1 MNNRR
6 SMNDFCQD
14 IIRLLT
20 GHGIHFL
27 VGGYD
32 AFRDHTGIS
41 RETKDFDLIT
51 RPADVAG
58 VIQLCREAGFGADW
72 VFKHWLAKIH
82 DQENFIDLIFNS
94 GNGVCAVDDIWFARA
109 PVRLIFDLPVK
120 IIPVEEL
127 LWQKAYIMERE
138 RYDGADIAHLLLKCA
153 NQIDWKHL
161 LYRFGPD
168 WRVLLTHLLLFGFI
182 YPAKRELIPGHV
194 LTELLKRVETEQQSE
209 PPAANVCN
217 GPLLSRSQFISDVG
231 ENEFRDG
238 RLSDR
243 NAMTE
248 EDIKEWTA
256 AAVAEQQTR
265 RSLRP

>member
-1 MNNRR
+1 
-6 SMNDFCQD
+6 MNDFCQD

-20 GHGIHFL
+20 GHGIDFL

-32 AFRDHTGIS
+32 AFREHTGIS

-51 RPADVAG
+51 RPGDVAV
-58 VIQLCREAGFGADW
+58 VIELCHQAGFGADL

-94 GNGVCAVDDIWFARA
+94 GNGVCAVDDNWFAQA

-120 IIPVEEL
+120 IIPIEEL

-153 NQIDWKHL
+153 NQIDWEQL
-161 LYRFGPD
+161 LDRFGPD

-194 LTELLKRVETEQQSE
+194 LTDLLNRVVVEQRTK
-209 PPAANVCN
+209 PPAANLCN
-217 GPLLSRSQFISDVG
+217 GPLLSRSQFISDVE
-231 ENEFRDG
+231 ENGFLDS

-248 EDIKEWTA
+248 EDIK
-256 AAVAEQQTR
+256 
-265 RSLRP
+265 

>member
-20 GHGIHFL
+20 GHEIDFL

-32 AFRDHTGIS
+32 AFKDYTGIS

-94 GNGVCAVDDIWFARA
+94 GNGVCAWMI
-109 PVRLIFDLPVK
+109 IGLPV
-120 IIPVEEL
+120 P
-127 LWQKAYIMERE
+127 
-138 RYDGADIAHLLLKCA
+138 
-153 NQIDWKHL
+153 
-161 LYRFGPD
+161 
-168 WRVLLTHLLLFGFI
+168 
-182 YPAKRELIPGHV
+182 
-194 LTELLKRVETEQQSE
+194 
-209 PPAANVCN
+209 
-217 GPLLSRSQFISDVG
+217 RS
-231 ENEFRDG
+231 
-238 RLSDR
+238 
-243 NAMTE
+243 A
-248 EDIKEWTA
+248 
-256 AAVAEQQTR
+256 
-265 RSLRP
+265 

>member
-6 SMNDFCQD
+6 SMSEFCQD

-20 GHGIHFL
+20 EHRIEFL

-32 AFRDHTGIS
+32 AFKDHSGIS

-51 RPADVAG
+51 RPSDVSV
-58 VIQLCREAGFGADW
+58 VIQLCREAGFGAEL

-82 DQENFIDLIFNS
+82 DHQNFIDLIFNS
-94 GNGVCAVDDIWFARA
+94 GNGVCAVDDNWFARA
-109 PVRLIFDLPVK
+109 PIRLIFDLPVK
-120 IIPVEEL
+120 MIPVEEL

-153 NQIDWKHL
+153 KQIDWEHL
-161 LYRFGPD
+161 LFRFGPD

-182 YPAKRELIPGHV
+182 YPAKRGLIPSHV
-194 LTELLKRVETEQQSE
+194 LTELLSRVETEQRSE
-209 PPAANVCN
+209 PPGLNICN
-217 GPLLSRSQFISDVG
+217 GPLLSRIQFITDL
-231 ENEFRDG
+231 EEKAFRDG
-238 RLSDR
+238 RLSER

-256 AAVAEQQTR
+256 AAIAEQGTH
-265 RSLRP
+265 SSPRP